1 MLLEELKTFITVVE
15 HQNFT
20 KAAKELN
27 LAQPTVS
34 LHIKNLESELNVPLL
49 VRSHRTFHV
58 TPEGELLYERA
69 IQLLKLAEKT
79 KEEILWK
86 HQEVSGKLRISASY
100 TIGEYLLPEVL
111 TVLHQKFPHLQAE
124 VTIENTEDVET
135 AVRELRCD
143 VGCIEGSVPAKELII
158 KPFMFDELILVAVN
172 THPLAK
178 LDHVELA
185 DLQSAHWIMREKG
198 SGTRQFTDYLLRSIG
213 QVNPSCTIFGS
224 NEGVKQAL
232 LSGLGIAAVSVYT
245 AKRALDRG
253 ELVPLKVDVISQK
266 RVFSTLHSPLMGEKR
281 HVEVFIKE
289 LKMMYGD

>member
-1 MLLEELKTFITVVE
+1 M
-15 HQNFT
+15 
-20 KAAKELN
+20 N

-34 LHIKNLESELNVPLL
+34 LHIKNLECELNVALL
-49 VRSHRTFHV
+49 VRSNKTFHV

-79 KEEILWK
+79 KEEIWWK
-86 HQEVSGKLRISASY
+86 HYEVSGQLRIAASY

-111 TVLHQKFPHLQAE
+111 TKLHQKFPHLQVE
-124 VTIENTEDVET
+124 VTIENTEDVES

-143 VGCIEGSVPAKELII
+143 IGCIEGSVPAKELII
-158 KPFMFDELILVAVN
+158 KPFMYDELILVAVN

-178 LDHVELA
+178 RDHVDLA
-185 DLQSAHWIMREKG
+185 DLQAAHWVMREKG

-213 QVNPSCTIFGS
+213 QVNPSCTIFSS
-224 NEGVKQAL
+224 NEGVKQAV

-245 AKRALDRG
+245 AKRALERG
-253 ELVPLKVDVISQK
+253 ELVTLQVDVAPQK

-281 HVEVFIKE
+281 HVEVFVKE
-289 LKMMYGD
+289 LKAMYGD